1 MISVSN
7 KYKEVMSRPIRN
19 RAYLSV
25 GIGVINQNAQ
35 EDGVAS
41 GAFEYWSH
49 GNVFNSNQSKVEY
62 ATLEENYMKADGE
75 MLFVPENNDFLQLQN
90 SGIVT
95 SDFLGAVRID
105 FSEVF
110 AIKGLTLVFGSAH
123 PTEFVVETSQKT
135 LTYTNNAE
143 SFVTNDVLGDT
154 DYILIKPLSMVGGQQ
169 RFRLKSV
176 LMGVGLQYS
185 NAQTKS
191 FNHSDFVSTI
201 SEELP
206 SESTTFSFYDENG
219 LFDVDDESS
228 FIDFLETMQQITV
241 SFGLELDDGSV
252 EWHQVATN
260 YLKDWKSQK
269 GVVSITATD
278 RLSQMEDEYS
288 LGNKIYTR
296 TAYEEAES
304 IFADA
309 GLQPDEY
316 FIDDYLQDVVL
327 NNPMPIGSH
336 KECLQLLAN
345 ACRCILKQNENGRI
359 MIQANFANVLDPD
372 DLTVNTNG
380 TTAWSKP
387 NNVLLGTN
395 IVYAEL
401 NPNFVKAD
409 GQMYF
414 MPEPRNLLDI
424 TVQSQ
429 TINGVTFTVDGDT
442 ITANGK
448 ATANAVFDITQAI
461 TIPNNC
467 VLSGCPS
474 GGSGSRYL
482 LVAKEGNNYIS
493 DNGSSVNLSANTY
506 RIYIVVY
513 SGYTANNL
521 TFKPELNEVDVDSTR
536 VLETAYVSE
545 QVADESGL
553 FEKNLLKVT
562 ATSQTVNGITFT
574 VNADGSMTLNGT
586 ATASTS
592 FVLMNKEN
600 IIENLSQYIGQKVI
614 LSGCPSGGSTST
626 YMLNFQGAV
635 KDGIGCYDL
644 GNGVEVTLSDFT
656 DFAYLNIY
664 IRIVSGTKMDNLTF
678 KPMLRKA
685 DTSEDFVP
693 YQQNPSITISMPA
706 AYTYFGVNVDFG
718 GNAPSELIVHTYK
731 ADALVESVKFKDLSQ
746 NAYLM
751 HEFASFDTMSFE
763 FTKGY
768 PQNRVL
774 VNKVSFGELSDY
786 VLTRLDMMENPMGY
800 KERRVKSV
808 KVKVFTYQNENGKPK
823 EVEDSVFVE
832 KVVHAVGESKILQNP
847 LVSTTEHATLLA
859 EWLGNYY
866 GNNISY
872 DLQYRGEPRI
882 NAGDII
888 HMESE
893 KKSNL
898 QVEITSNDISF
909 NGAFSG
915 RIELRRALKMME
927 G

>member
-75 MLFVPENNDFLQLQN
+75 MLFVPENDDFLQLQN

-110 AIKGLTLVFGSAH
+110 AIKGLTLVFGSAY
-123 PTEFVVETSQKT
+123 PTEFVVETAQKT

-143 SFVTNDVLGDT
+143 SFATNDVLGDT

-219 LFDVDDESS
+219 LFDVDDDSS
-228 FIDFLETMQQITV
+228 FIDYLETMQTIKV
-241 SFGLELDDGSV
+241 SFGIELDDGTV

-260 YLKDWKSQK
+260 YLKNWKSQK
-269 GVVSITATD
+269 GVVTLTATD
-278 RLSQMEDEYS
+278 RLSQMEDEYN

-372 DLTVNTNG
+372 DLVVETNG
-380 TTAWSKP
+380 HTTWSAP
-387 NNVLLGTN
+387 SNILIGTEV
-395 IVYAEL
+395 VYAEL
-401 NPNFVKAD
+401 AKDFLKAD
-409 GQMYF
+409 GAMYF
-414 MPEPRNLLDI
+414 LPEPRNLLDI

-429 TINGVTFTVDGDT
+429 TINGVTFTVSDGT
-442 ITANGK
+442 VTANG
-448 ATANAVFDITQAI
+448 TSNST
-461 TIPNNC
+461 NNSLLTSMIKIDELVSFAKIH

-474 GGSGSRYL
+474 GGSNEKYRIRLGKG
-482 LVAKEGNNYIS
+482 ANNEYIS
-493 DNGSSVNLSANTY
+493 GDY
-506 RIYIVVY
+506 
-513 SGYTANNL
+513 
-521 TFKPELNEVDVDSTR
+521 
-536 VLETAYVSE
+536 
-545 QVADESGL
+545 
-553 FEKNLLKVT
+553 
-562 ATSQTVNGITFT
+562 
-574 VNADGSMTLNGT
+574 
-586 ATASTS
+586 
-592 FVLMNKEN
+592 
-600 IIENLSQYIGQKVI
+600 
-614 LSGCPSGGSTST
+614 
-626 YMLNFQGAV
+626 
-635 KDGIGCYDL
+635 GIGL
-644 GNGVEVTLSDFT
+644 KFT
-656 DFAYLNIY
+656 
-664 IRIVSGTKMDNLTF
+664 
-678 KPMLRKA
+678 
-685 DTSEDFVP
+685 
-693 YQQNPSITISMPA
+693 
-706 AYTYFGVNVDFG
+706 
-718 GNAPSELIVHTYK
+718 
-731 ADALVESVKFKDLSQ
+731 
-746 NAYLM
+746 
-751 HEFASFDTMSFE
+751 
-763 FTKGY
+763 
-768 PQNRVL
+768 
-774 VNKVSFGELSDY
+774 
-786 VLTRLDMMENPMGY
+786 
-800 KERRVKSV
+800 
-808 KVKVFTYQNENGKPK
+808 
-823 EVEDSVFVE
+823 
-832 KVVHAVGESKILQNP
+832 
-847 LVSTTEHATLLA
+847 LA
-859 EWLGNYY
+859 E
-866 GNNISY
+866 
-872 DLQYRGEPRI
+872 DT
-882 NAGDII
+882 
-888 HMESE
+888 
-893 KKSNL
+893 
-898 QVEITSNDISF
+898 EITAMIQVT
-909 NGAFSG
+909 
-915 RIELRRALKMME
+915 
-927 G
+927 

>member
-75 MLFVPENNDFLQLQN
+75 MLFVPENDDFLQLQN

-110 AIKGLTLVFGSAH
+110 AIKGLTLVFGSAY
-123 PTEFVVETSQKT
+123 PTEFIVQTAEKT
-135 LTYTNNAE
+135 LIYTNNSE

-154 DYILIKPLSMVGGQQ
+154 DYIIIVPQTMVGGQQ

-219 LFDVDDESS
+219 LFDVDDDSS
-228 FIDFLETMQQITV
+228 FIDYLETMQTIKV
-241 SFGLELDDGSV
+241 SFGIELDDGTV

-260 YLKDWKSQK
+260 YLKNWKSQK
-269 GVVSITATD
+269 GVVTLTATD

-359 MIQANFANVLDPD
+359 IIQANFANVLDPD
-372 DLTVNTNG
+372 DLIVTTNG
-380 TTAWSKP
+380 VTAWSKP

-395 IVYAEL
+395 VVYAEL

-414 MPEPRNLLDI
+414 MPEDEH
-424 TVQSQ
+424 
-429 TINGVTFTVDGDT
+429 
-442 ITANGK
+442 
-448 ATANAVFDITQAI
+448 
-461 TIPNNC
+461 
-467 VLSGCPS
+467 
-474 GGSGSRYL
+474 Y
-482 LVAKEGNNYIS
+482 
-493 DNGSSVNLSANTY
+493 
-506 RIYIVVY
+506 
-513 SGYTANNL
+513 
-521 TFKPELNEVDVDSTR
+521 
-536 VLETAYVSE
+536 LETAYVSE
-545 QVADESGL
+545 QVADKSGL
-553 FEKNLLKVT
+553 FE
-562 ATSQTVNGITFT
+562 VNPT
-574 VNADGSMTLNGT
+574 
-586 ATASTS
+586 
-592 FVLMNKEN
+592 
-600 IIENLSQYIGQKVI
+600 
-614 LSGCPSGGSTST
+614 
-626 YMLNFQGAV
+626 
-635 KDGIGCYDL
+635 
-644 GNGVEVTLSDFT
+644 
-656 DFAYLNIY
+656 
-664 IRIVSGTKMDNLTF
+664 
-678 KPMLRKA
+678 
-685 DTSEDFVP
+685 
-693 YQQNPSITISMPA
+693 ITISMPA

-731 ADALVESVKFKDLSQ
+731 ANALVESVKFKDLSQ

-751 HEFASFDTMSFE
+751 HEFSSFDTMTFE

-774 VNKVSFGELSDY
+774 VNKISYGELGDY

>member
-35 EDGVAS
+35 EDGVANGS
-41 GAFEYWSH
+41 FEYWSH
-49 GNVFNSNQSKVEY
+49 GNVFNANQSKVEY
-62 ATLEENYMKADGE
+62 ATLEENYMKADGN
-75 MLFVPENNDFLQLQN
+75 MLFVPENDEFIQLQN
-90 SGIVT
+90 SGLVT
-95 SDFLGAVRID
+95 SDVLGSVRID

-110 AIKGLTLVFGSAH
+110 AIKGITLAFGSAY
-123 PTEFVVETSQKT
+123 PTEFTIQTAEKT
-135 LTYTNNAE
+135 LTYTNSAE

-154 DYILIKPLSMVGGQQ
+154 DYIIITPTAMVGGQQ

-191 FNHSDFVSTI
+191 FSHKDFVSTI

-206 SESTTFSFYDENG
+206 SESTSFSFYDENG

-228 FIDFLETMQQITV
+228 FIDYLETMQTIKV
-241 SFGLELDDGSV
+241 SFGIELDDGTV

-260 YLKDWKSQK
+260 YLKNWKSQK
-269 GVVSITATD
+269 GVVTLTATD

-304 IFADA
+304 IFTDA

-316 FIDDYLQDVVL
+316 FIDDYLNDVAIA
-327 NNPMPIGSH
+327 NPMPIGSH

-345 ACRCILKQNENGRI
+345 ACRCILRQNENGRI
-359 MIQANFANVLDPD
+359 MIQANFATVLDPD
-372 DLTVNTNG
+372 DLTVETNG

-387 NNVLLGTN
+387 DNVLIGTDV
-395 IVYAEL
+395 VYAEL
-401 NPNFVKAD
+401 TQDFLKAD
-409 GQMYF
+409 GSMYF
-414 MPEPRNLLDI
+414 LPEDESFL
-424 TVQSQ
+424 
-429 TINGVTFTVDGDT
+429 
-442 ITANGK
+442 
-448 ATANAVFDITQAI
+448 QA
-461 TIPNNC
+461 
-467 VLSGCPS
+467 S
-474 GGSGSRYL
+474 
-482 LVAKEGNNYIS
+482 
-493 DNGSSVNLSANTY
+493 
-506 RIYIVVY
+506 
-513 SGYTANNL
+513 
-521 TFKPELNEVDVDSTR
+521 
-536 VLETAYVSE
+536 YVSE
-545 QVADESGL
+545 QVADENGL
-553 FEKNLLKVT
+553 FKV
-562 ATSQTVNGITFT
+562 NP
-574 VNADGSMTLNGT
+574 TL
-586 ATASTS
+586 
-592 FVLMNKEN
+592 
-600 IIENLSQYIGQKVI
+600 
-614 LSGCPSGGSTST
+614 
-626 YMLNFQGAV
+626 
-635 KDGIGCYDL
+635 
-644 GNGVEVTLSDFT
+644 
-656 DFAYLNIY
+656 
-664 IRIVSGTKMDNLTF
+664 
-678 KPMLRKA
+678 
-685 DTSEDFVP
+685 
-693 YQQNPSITISMPA
+693 TISMPA
-706 AYTYFGVNVDFG
+706 AYTYFGVNVDFN
-718 GNAPSELIVHTYK
+718 GNVPSELIVHTYK
-731 ADALVESVKFKDLSQ
+731 SGALVESVKFTDLVQSS
-746 NAYLM
+746 YLM
-751 HEFASFDTMSFE
+751 HEFSSFDTMAFE

-774 VNKVSFGELSDY
+774 VNKISFGELSDY
-786 VLTRLDMMENPMGY
+786 VLKKLDIMENPIGY

-808 KVKVFTYQNENGKPK
+808 KVKVFTYQDVDGKAQ

-832 KVVHAVGESKILQNP
+832 RVVHAVGESKTLQNP

-872 DLQYRGEPRI
+872 DLPYRGEPRI

-915 RIELRRALKMME
+915 KIELRRALKMME

>member
-7 KYKEVMSRPIRN
+7 KYKEVMSKPIRN

-62 ATLEENYMKADGE
+62 ATLEENYMKADGN
-75 MLFVPENNDFLQLQN
+75 MLFVPENDDFLQLQN

-110 AIKGLTLVFGSAH
+110 AIKGLTLVFGSAY
-123 PTEFVVETSQKT
+123 PTEFVVETAQKT

-143 SFVTNDVLGDT
+143 SFATNDVLGDT

-219 LFDVDDESS
+219 LFDVDDDSS
-228 FIDFLETMQQITV
+228 FIDYLETMQTIKV
-241 SFGLELDDGSV
+241 SFGIELDDGTV

-260 YLKDWKSQK
+260 YLKNWKSQK
-269 GVVSITATD
+269 GVVTLTATD

-316 FIDDYLQDVVL
+316 FIDDYLNDVVL
-327 NNPMPIGSH
+327 TNPMPIGSH

-359 MIQANFANVLDPD
+359 MIQANFATVLDPD
-372 DLTVNTNG
+372 DLTVTTNG
-380 TTAWSKP
+380 VTAWSKP
-387 NNVLLGTN
+387 DNVLLGTN
-395 IVYAEL
+395 VIYAEL
-401 NPNFVKAD
+401 NPNFLKAD

-414 MPEPRNLLDI
+414 LPEDEH
-424 TVQSQ
+424 
-429 TINGVTFTVDGDT
+429 
-442 ITANGK
+442 
-448 ATANAVFDITQAI
+448 
-461 TIPNNC
+461 
-467 VLSGCPS
+467 
-474 GGSGSRYL
+474 Y
-482 LVAKEGNNYIS
+482 
-493 DNGSSVNLSANTY
+493 
-506 RIYIVVY
+506 
-513 SGYTANNL
+513 
-521 TFKPELNEVDVDSTR
+521 
-536 VLETAYVSE
+536 LETAYVSE

-553 FEKNLLKVT
+553 FE
-562 ATSQTVNGITFT
+562 VNP
-574 VNADGSMTLNGT
+574 TL
-586 ATASTS
+586 
-592 FVLMNKEN
+592 
-600 IIENLSQYIGQKVI
+600 
-614 LSGCPSGGSTST
+614 
-626 YMLNFQGAV
+626 
-635 KDGIGCYDL
+635 
-644 GNGVEVTLSDFT
+644 
-656 DFAYLNIY
+656 
-664 IRIVSGTKMDNLTF
+664 
-678 KPMLRKA
+678 
-685 DTSEDFVP
+685 
-693 YQQNPSITISMPA
+693 TISMPA

-731 ADALVESVKFKDLSQ
+731 ANALVESVKFKDLSQ

-751 HEFASFDTMSFE
+751 HEFASFDTMTFE

-774 VNKVSFGELSDY
+774 VNKVSFGSLSDY

-832 KVVHAVGESKILQNP
+832 QVVHAVGESKILQNP

-915 RIELRRALKMME
+915 HIELRRALKMME

>member
-1 MISVSN
+1 MINVSSD
-7 KYKEVMSRPIRN
+7 YKKIMSRPIRN
-19 RAYLSV
+19 RAFLSV
-25 GIGVINQNAQ
+25 GIGIVNQTAQ
-35 EDGVAS
+35 GDAKAS
-41 GAFEYWSH
+41 GEFAYWSN
-49 GNVFNSNQSKVEY
+49 GNAFDANQSRVEY
-62 ATLEENYMKADGE
+62 ATLEENYMKADGS
-75 MLFVPENNDFLQLQN
+75 MLFLPENNEFMQLKY
-90 SGIVT
+90 GGLVT
-95 SDFLGAVRID
+95 ETALGKIRID

-110 AIKGLTLVFGSAH
+110 AIKGLTLVFGSAY
-123 PTEFVVETSQKT
+123 PTEFIVETAEKT
-135 LTYTNNAE
+135 LTYSNNAE

-154 DYILIKPLSMVGGQQ
+154 DYILITPVAMVGGQQ
-169 RFRLKSV
+169 RFRLKSI
-176 LMGVGLQYS
+176 LLGVGLQYS

-191 FNHSDFVSTI
+191 FSHKDFVSTI

-206 SESTTFSFYDENG
+206 SESTSFSFYDENG

-316 FIDDYLQDVVL
+316 FIDDYLHDVVL

-372 DLTVNTNG
+372 DLTVTTNG
-380 TTAWSKP
+380 VTAWSKP

-395 IVYAEL
+395 VVYAEL

-414 MPEPRNLLDI
+414 MPEDEH
-424 TVQSQ
+424 
-429 TINGVTFTVDGDT
+429 
-442 ITANGK
+442 
-448 ATANAVFDITQAI
+448 
-461 TIPNNC
+461 
-467 VLSGCPS
+467 
-474 GGSGSRYL
+474 Y
-482 LVAKEGNNYIS
+482 
-493 DNGSSVNLSANTY
+493 
-506 RIYIVVY
+506 
-513 SGYTANNL
+513 
-521 TFKPELNEVDVDSTR
+521 
-536 VLETAYVSE
+536 LETAYVSE
-545 QVADESGL
+545 QVANGSGL
-553 FEKNLLKVT
+553 FE
-562 ATSQTVNGITFT
+562 A
-574 VNADGSMTLNGT
+574 
-586 ATASTS
+586 
-592 FVLMNKEN
+592 
-600 IIENLSQYIGQKVI
+600 
-614 LSGCPSGGSTST
+614 
-626 YMLNFQGAV
+626 
-635 KDGIGCYDL
+635 
-644 GNGVEVTLSDFT
+644 
-656 DFAYLNIY
+656 
-664 IRIVSGTKMDNLTF
+664 
-678 KPMLRKA
+678 
-685 DTSEDFVP
+685 
-693 YQQNPSITISMPA
+693 NPTITISMPA

-718 GNAPSELIVHTYK
+718 GNAPSELIVHTYR
-731 ADALVESVKFKDLSQ
+731 ANELVESVKFKDLSQ

-751 HEFASFDTMSFE
+751 HEFASFDTMTFE
-763 FTKGY
+763 FTKSY

-774 VNKVSFGELSDY
+774 VNKISFGELSDY

-847 LVSTTEHATLLA
+847 LVSTSEHATLLA

>member
-75 MLFVPENNDFLQLQN
+75 MLFVPENDDFLQLQN

-110 AIKGLTLVFGSAH
+110 AIKGLTLVFGSAY
-123 PTEFVVETSQKT
+123 PTEFVVETAQKT

-154 DYILIKPLSMVGGQQ
+154 DYIIITPITMVGGQQ
-169 RFRLKSV
+169 RFRLQSV

-191 FNHSDFVSTI
+191 FSHKDFVSTI

-219 LFDVDDESS
+219 LFDVDDDSS
-228 FIDFLETMQQITV
+228 FIDYLETMQTIKV
-241 SFGLELDDGSV
+241 SFGIELDDGTV

-260 YLKDWKSQK
+260 YLKNWKSQK
-269 GVVSITATD
+269 GVVTLTATD

-316 FIDDYLQDVVL
+316 FIDDYLYDVVL
-327 NNPMPIGSH
+327 TNPMPIGSH

-372 DLTVNTNG
+372 DLTVSTNG
-380 TTAWSKP
+380 VTAWSKP

-395 IVYAEL
+395 VVYAEL

-414 MPEPRNLLDI
+414 MPEDEH
-424 TVQSQ
+424 
-429 TINGVTFTVDGDT
+429 
-442 ITANGK
+442 
-448 ATANAVFDITQAI
+448 
-461 TIPNNC
+461 
-467 VLSGCPS
+467 
-474 GGSGSRYL
+474 Y
-482 LVAKEGNNYIS
+482 
-493 DNGSSVNLSANTY
+493 
-506 RIYIVVY
+506 
-513 SGYTANNL
+513 
-521 TFKPELNEVDVDSTR
+521 
-536 VLETAYVSE
+536 LETAYVSE
-545 QVADESGL
+545 QVADEDGL
-553 FEKNLLKVT
+553 FE
-562 ATSQTVNGITFT
+562 VNP
-574 VNADGSMTLNGT
+574 TL
-586 ATASTS
+586 
-592 FVLMNKEN
+592 
-600 IIENLSQYIGQKVI
+600 
-614 LSGCPSGGSTST
+614 
-626 YMLNFQGAV
+626 
-635 KDGIGCYDL
+635 
-644 GNGVEVTLSDFT
+644 
-656 DFAYLNIY
+656 
-664 IRIVSGTKMDNLTF
+664 
-678 KPMLRKA
+678 
-685 DTSEDFVP
+685 
-693 YQQNPSITISMPA
+693 TISMPA

-731 ADALVESVKFKDLSQ
+731 ANALVESVKFKDLSQ

-751 HEFASFDTMSFE
+751 HEFASFDTMTFE

-774 VNKVSFGELSDY
+774 VNKVSFGSLSDY

-832 KVVHAVGESKILQNP
+832 QVVHAVGESKILQNP
-847 LVSTTEHATLLA
+847 LVSTQEHATLLA

>member
-1 MISVSN
+1 MINVSSD
-7 KYKEVMSRPIRN
+7 YKKIMSRPIRN
-19 RAYLSV
+19 RAFLSV
-25 GIGVINQNAQ
+25 GIGIVNQTAQ
-35 EDGVAS
+35 GDAKAS
-41 GAFEYWSH
+41 GEFAYWSN
-49 GNVFNSNQSKVEY
+49 GNAFDANQSRVEY
-62 ATLEENYMKADGE
+62 ATLEENYMKADGS
-75 MLFVPENNDFLQLQN
+75 MLFLPENNEFMQLKY
-90 SGIVT
+90 GGLVT
-95 SDFLGAVRID
+95 ETALGKIRIN

-110 AIKGLTLVFGSAH
+110 AIKGLTLVFGSAY
-123 PTEFVVETSQKT
+123 PTEFIVETAEKT
-135 LTYTNNAE
+135 LTYSNNAE
-143 SFVTNDVLGDT
+143 SFVTSDVLGDT
-154 DYILIKPLSMVGGQQ
+154 DYILITPVAMVGGQQ
-169 RFRLKSV
+169 RFRLKSI
-176 LMGVGLQYS
+176 LLGVGLQYS

-191 FNHSDFVSTI
+191 FSHKDFVSTI

-206 SESTTFSFYDENG
+206 SESTSFSFYDENG

-260 YLKDWKSQK
+260 YLKEWKSQK

-278 RLSQMEDEYS
+278 RLSQMEGEYS

-345 ACRCILKQNENGRI
+345 ACRCILRQNENGRI

-372 DLTVNTNG
+372 DLTVSTNG
-380 TTAWSKP
+380 NTAWSKP

-395 IVYAEL
+395 VVYAEL
-401 NPNFVKAD
+401 NQNFVKAD

-414 MPEPRNLLDI
+414 MPEDEH
-424 TVQSQ
+424 
-429 TINGVTFTVDGDT
+429 
-442 ITANGK
+442 
-448 ATANAVFDITQAI
+448 
-461 TIPNNC
+461 
-467 VLSGCPS
+467 
-474 GGSGSRYL
+474 Y
-482 LVAKEGNNYIS
+482 
-493 DNGSSVNLSANTY
+493 
-506 RIYIVVY
+506 
-513 SGYTANNL
+513 
-521 TFKPELNEVDVDSTR
+521 
-536 VLETAYVSE
+536 LETAYVSE
-545 QVADESGL
+545 QVADENGL
-553 FEKNLLKVT
+553 FE
-562 ATSQTVNGITFT
+562 VNPT
-574 VNADGSMTLNGT
+574 
-586 ATASTS
+586 
-592 FVLMNKEN
+592 
-600 IIENLSQYIGQKVI
+600 
-614 LSGCPSGGSTST
+614 
-626 YMLNFQGAV
+626 
-635 KDGIGCYDL
+635 
-644 GNGVEVTLSDFT
+644 
-656 DFAYLNIY
+656 
-664 IRIVSGTKMDNLTF
+664 
-678 KPMLRKA
+678 
-685 DTSEDFVP
+685 
-693 YQQNPSITISMPA
+693 ITISMPA

-731 ADALVESVKFKDLSQ
+731 ANALVESVKFNKLDINS
-746 NAYLM
+746 YLM
-751 HEFASFDTMSFE
+751 HEFASFDTMTFE

-774 VNKVSFGELSDY
+774 VNKISFGELSDY
-786 VLTRLDMMENPMGY
+786 VLTRLDMMESPMGY

-872 DLQYRGEPRI
+872 DLTYRGEPRI

>member
-41 GAFEYWSH
+41 GTFEYWSH

-62 ATLEENYMKADGE
+62 ATLEENYMKANGE
-75 MLFVPENNDFLQLQN
+75 MLFVPENDDFLQLQN

-110 AIKGLTLVFGSAH
+110 AIKGLTLVFGSAY

-143 SFVTNDVLGDT
+143 SFVTNNVLGDT

-219 LFDVDDESS
+219 LFDVDDDSS
-228 FIDFLETMQQITV
+228 FIDYLETMQTISV
-241 SFGLELDDGSV
+241 SFGIELDDGTV

-269 GVVSITATD
+269 GVVTLTATD
-278 RLSQMEDEYS
+278 RLSQMEDEYN

-316 FIDDYLQDVVL
+316 FIDDYLNDVVL
-327 NNPMPIGSH
+327 TNPMPIGSH

-359 MIQANFANVLDPD
+359 MIQANFATVLDPD
-372 DLTVNTNG
+372 DLIVTTNG
-380 TTAWSKP
+380 VTAWSKP

-395 IVYAEL
+395 VVYAEL
-401 NPNFVKAD
+401 NQNFVKAD

-414 MPEPRNLLDI
+414 MPEDEH
-424 TVQSQ
+424 
-429 TINGVTFTVDGDT
+429 
-442 ITANGK
+442 
-448 ATANAVFDITQAI
+448 
-461 TIPNNC
+461 
-467 VLSGCPS
+467 
-474 GGSGSRYL
+474 Y
-482 LVAKEGNNYIS
+482 
-493 DNGSSVNLSANTY
+493 
-506 RIYIVVY
+506 
-513 SGYTANNL
+513 
-521 TFKPELNEVDVDSTR
+521 
-536 VLETAYVSE
+536 LETAYVSE

-553 FEKNLLKVT
+553 FE
-562 ATSQTVNGITFT
+562 VNPT
-574 VNADGSMTLNGT
+574 
-586 ATASTS
+586 
-592 FVLMNKEN
+592 
-600 IIENLSQYIGQKVI
+600 
-614 LSGCPSGGSTST
+614 
-626 YMLNFQGAV
+626 
-635 KDGIGCYDL
+635 
-644 GNGVEVTLSDFT
+644 
-656 DFAYLNIY
+656 
-664 IRIVSGTKMDNLTF
+664 
-678 KPMLRKA
+678 
-685 DTSEDFVP
+685 
-693 YQQNPSITISMPA
+693 ITISMPA

-718 GNAPSELIVHTYK
+718 GNAPSELIVHTYN
-731 ADALVESVKFKDLSQ
+731 ANALVESVKFNKLDINS
-746 NAYLM
+746 YLM
-751 HEFASFDTMSFE
+751 HEFASFDTMTFE

-774 VNKVSFGELSDY
+774 VNKISFGELSDY